1 MCLTLWDPM
10 DCSPPGISVHGIL
23 QARILERIFPTQ
35 GSNLCLLHLL
45 HWQVGSLPWAPPGKP
60 QLLKW
65 WHVWGIIDRFLSK
78 INSPQNQY
86 LTCGVLFLFSCS
98 HKVKTGISE
107 VNNFTASANS
117 VPSFLWLCHLP
128 YVTFR
133 DTPIDGKTQWVVY
146 GRFAWP
152 GPSSGT
158 YLFLSFSTGKQSHVT
173 WRRLRNSLIMWSE
186 KKRKDQVWCY
196 GLVFWRWAL

>member
-1 MCLTLWDPM
+1 M
-10 DCSPPGISVHGIL
+10 
-23 QARILERIFPTQ
+23 
-35 GSNLCLLHLL
+35 
-45 HWQVGSLPWAPPGKP
+45 GSLPWAPPWKP
-60 QLLKW
+60 TITLKW

-78 INSPQNQY
+78 INSPQNQH
-86 LTCGVLFLFSCS
+86 LTWGILFLFSCS
-98 HKVKTGISE
+98 HKVKTGISA

-117 VPSFLWLCHLP
+117 VPSSLWLCDLP

-133 DTPIDGKTQWVVY
+133 DAPIDGKRQWVVY

-186 KKRKDQVWCY
+186 KRRKTRFGAMAWYSGDEHYRNVNSY
-196 GLVFWRWAL
+196 SVMKNY